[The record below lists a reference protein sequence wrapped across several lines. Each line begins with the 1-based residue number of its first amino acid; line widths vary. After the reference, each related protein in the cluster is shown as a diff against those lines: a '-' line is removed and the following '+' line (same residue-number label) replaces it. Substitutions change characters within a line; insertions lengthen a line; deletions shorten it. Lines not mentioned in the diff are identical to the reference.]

1 MTFIKVCGLR
11 DEATVELAVCLRV
24 DAVGFVFAESAR
36 KVLPEEAA
44 ALVALVPASTLAV
57 GVFKGMDVA
66 DVIAAAETA
75 KLGIVQVHDLA
86 SAEDV
91 DRLHSAGLDVIRAE
105 VAGNLRDGYEL
116 DFGEEHLLLDG
127 ATAGAGVTWDWSA
140 RTAKPAGPWI
150 LAGGLTPDNVT
161 DALKATG
168 ATGVDVSSGIESSRG
183 VKDHRLMERF
193 VAAVRAN

>member
-11 DEATVELAVCLRV
+11 DEATVELAVRLQV

-44 ALVALVPASTLAV
+44 ALVELVPSSTLAV

-66 DVIAAAETA
+66 DIIATAETA
-75 KLGIVQVHDLA
+75 KLGIVQVHDLT

-116 DFGEEHLLLDG
+116 DFGEERLLLDG

-140 RTAKPAGPWI
+140 HAAKPAGPWI

-168 ATGVDVSSGIESSRG
+168 ATGVDVSSGVESSRG
-183 VKDHRLMERF
+183 AKDHGLMEQF
-193 VAAVRAN
+193 VAAVRAS